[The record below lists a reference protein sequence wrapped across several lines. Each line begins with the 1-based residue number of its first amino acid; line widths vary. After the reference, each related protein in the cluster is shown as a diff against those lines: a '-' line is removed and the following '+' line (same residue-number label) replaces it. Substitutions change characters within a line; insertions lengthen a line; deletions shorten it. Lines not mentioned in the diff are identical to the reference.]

1 MAELVHL
8 RLEHTLPELEEMER
22 IGLCNRKEIRSIVK
36 KRNDLEYK
44 LRRKQKRKEDFLKYI
59 EYEMNLLNLVAMRR
73 ERLLCESKKTEIDTS
88 IAKRINRL
96 FKGVISRYPED
107 EKLWLDQIQFCKEM
121 KWYDTINAL
130 QTRLLQVH
138 SKNPSLWVM
147 AAKWEMEE
155 TRSPEN
161 ARKIFQRG
169 VLINPLSSHL
179 WREYFRMELMYI
191 DLIHKRRAVLETHNM
206 KETNSDEDDAVL
218 NGQIANIVYD
228 KAIEAF
234 DDIEYALSFIEICL
248 DFEFGRRHIEYIFKD
263 VTERFPEKEETLDA
277 LAKRPLLDV
286 EDEIKKGKKMG
297 IKKRATI
304 EKINQ
309 DVLTKYEEA
318 VKGFPTE
325 KMWSYY
331 IEYLLSLLDAAK
343 ESKITDFQNMAISAM
358 ESAAAIDC
366 LKVDYYT
373 KYVDL
378 LFSRGDT
385 EEALS
390 ISIAAARKFNTED
403 LWLSCLTFHIRCSKG
418 LKKIY
423 KILIE
428 AIKSVDDKNSCALWK
443 LGVDWLSICDPRNK
457 LVEFL
462 EMGIQKPKE
471 ISTPLKEM
479 YLELCALNKGIEETR
494 ALYKRIKKLG
504 PLPPSIVNKMIKIE
518 KSQLNSPISTLRKYY
533 EDGIHEFGS
542 ESIDIWLDYMKLE
555 AYHAGG
561 DLSNYGILYWRAKK
575 ALKAEHLVKFQF
587 QVMDLTKGCDV
598 PSSALLIS

>member
-169 VLINPLSSHL
+169 VLINPLSGHL

-218 NGQIANIVYD
+218 NGQVANIVYD
-228 KAIEAF
+228 KAVEAY

-248 DFEFGRRHIEYIFKD
+248 DFEFG
-263 VTERFPEKEETLDA
+263 
-277 LAKRPLLDV
+277 
-286 EDEIKKGKKMG
+286 
-297 IKKRATI
+297 ATI
-304 EKINQ
+304 ERINQ

-343 ESKITDFQNMAISAM
+343 ESKITDNMAISTM

-378 LFSRGDT
+378 L
-385 EEALS
+385 
-390 ISIAAARKFNTED
+390 
-403 LWLSCLTFHIRCSKG
+403 CLTFHIRCSKG

-428 AIKSVDDKNSCALWK
+428 AIESVDDKNSCALWK

-462 EMGIQKPKE
+462 DMGIQKPKE

-479 YLELCALNKGIEETR
+479 YLELCALNKGIDETR
-494 ALYKRIKKLG
+494 VLYKRIKKLG

-542 ESIDIWLDYMKLE
+542 ENIDIWLDYMKLE

-575 ALKAEHLVKFQF
+575 ALKAEHLVQFQF
-587 QVMDLTKGCDV
+587 QVMDLTKGCDA